1 MKQPS
6 ETIQFYDTN
15 AEDYCKSTLETDME
29 SLYIPFLELIPV
41 GGKILD
47 AGCGSGRDTK
57 AFLERGYFVTSF
69 DASARMVELSSH
81 LTGLQ
86 THHMRFQDVD
96 FHDDFDG
103 IWACSSLLHVQQTEI
118 DDVIARLSTALRPQ
132 GILYLSFKEGKGER
146 SLGGRHY
153 TDFTEMS
160 LKDFLTGRSEFEIV
174 RIWTSND
181 PRPNR
186 EERWVNALVRKVE
199 N

>member
-15 AEDYCKSTLETDME
+15 AEDYCKSTLKTNME

-41 GGKILD
+41 GGRILD

-57 AFLERGYFVTSF
+57 AFLERGYSVTSF
-69 DASARMVELSSH
+69 DASIRMVELSSH
-81 LTGLQ
+81 LTGMQ

-96 FHDDFDG
+96 FHGNFDG
-103 IWACSSLLHVQQTEI
+103 IWACSSLLHVQQSEI

-146 SLGGRHY
+146 SQGGRHY
-153 TDFTEMS
+153 TDFTEVG
-160 LKDFLTGRSEFEIV
+160 LNNFFTGRSEFEIV
-174 RIWTSND
+174 RI
-181 PRPNR
+181 
-186 EERWVNALVRKVE
+186 
-199 N
+199 

>member
-1 MKQPS
+1 M
-6 ETIQFYDTN
+6 
-15 AEDYCKSTLETDME
+15 
-29 SLYIPFLELIPV
+29 
-41 GGKILD
+41 
-47 AGCGSGRDTK
+47 
-57 AFLERGYFVTSF
+57 
-69 DASARMVELSSH
+69 
-81 LTGLQ
+81 Q

-96 FHDDFDG
+96 FHGDFDG

-146 SLGGRHY
+146 SQGGRHY

-181 PRPNR
+181 PRPSR
-186 EERWVNALVRKVE
+186 EERWVNALIRKLE